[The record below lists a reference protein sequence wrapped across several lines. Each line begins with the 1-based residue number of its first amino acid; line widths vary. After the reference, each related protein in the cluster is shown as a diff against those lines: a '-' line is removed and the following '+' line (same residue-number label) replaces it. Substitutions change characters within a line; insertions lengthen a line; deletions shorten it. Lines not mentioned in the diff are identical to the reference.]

1 MSKIEGKCKEI
12 MDKADWIAIATAGAD
27 GPHLAATWGDY
38 VRKIGLVNDELV
50 LVPMGGFRAT
60 ERNLTADN
68 RIELLFATKLVPS
81 AQSLGRGCRI
91 RGKGHVET
99 SGERF
104 DAVKKAFSW
113 ARGVLVVTV
122 EETRVQL

>member
-99 SGERF
+99 SGARF

-122 EETRVQL
+122 EETHVQL

>member
-1 MSKIEGKCKEI
+1 MAKIEGKCKEI
-12 MDKADWIAIATAGAD
+12 MDKADWIAIATAGTD

-60 ERNLTADN
+60 ERNLTVDN

-91 RGKGHVET
+91 RGKGHIET
-99 SGERF
+99 FGERF
-104 DAVKKAFSW
+104 DAVKKTFSW
-113 ARGVLVVTV
+113 ARGVLVVKV
-122 EETRVQL
+122 EETQVQL

>member
-1 MSKIEGKCKEI
+1 MSKIEGKCNEI

-99 SGERF
+99 SGEHF
-104 DAVKKAFSW
+104 DTVKKTFSW

-122 EETRVQL
+122 EETHVQL

>member
-1 MSKIEGKCKEI
+1 MAKIEGKCKEI
-12 MDKADWIAIATAGAD
+12 MDKADWIAIATAGTD

-91 RGKGHVET
+91 RGKGQVET

-122 EETRVQL
+122 EETHVQL